1 MHMQKAHEAKSLQE
15 CAQRCHASGVPV
27 PKKHGQAGTAQR
39 LDTEQQV
46 REYVANLHSSKK
58 KLKGP
63 CNMWQ
68 WADRNG
74 CFHSTKKM
82 MASTCYA
89 NPRWKGGSRRHDVW
103 DAVDTSREVSERR
116 LMTFGCSMAV
126 RGDGSYS
133 DRIPQWLEFQLI
145 NFPTAHF
152 FVYLRGSDGYG
163 SFDPYMSGGMP
174 GVVGG
179 VAVLYPYIL
188 AGVVTVIWLP
198 RDGSNLLNRYMD
210 SYQKRDE
217 NDFLYRTRHFS
228 QWIAASIDYDEFFA
242 PTKTA
247 TPAELR
253 RYGYGG
259 SAVFN
264 SSVATDVDFSNPA
277 IGPAFYPLYKLVE
290 QVQSNVQVLFFNKW
304 PAKLTDPEENVYVGT
319 TLIAKDRTIGRLGK
333 YMIRP
338 LYAKVLWTH
347 QPLVPADDRLEEFG
361 KENTTKLVLGN
372 SEYNLLHFRDKDW
385 DIVADKPNLQLPYQ
399 LTQDIALQV
408 KYRLWRR
415 YTQLPTVLKAAQDEF
430 N

>member
-210 SYQKRDE
+210 SCVCYCR
-217 NDFLYRTRHFS
+217 FAR
-228 QWIAASIDYDEFFA
+228 IA
-242 PTKTA
+242 
-247 TPAELR
+247 
-253 RYGYGG
+253 
-259 SAVFN
+259 
-264 SSVATDVDFSNPA
+264 
-277 IGPAFYPLYKLVE
+277 LVE
-290 QVQSNVQVLFFNKW
+290 
-304 PAKLTDPEENVYVGT
+304 PAPQ
-319 TLIAKDRTIGRLGK
+319 LIAVYWVSGIKSAMKTTFCTEHGTLASGLLPASTTTSSSPPP
-333 YMIRP
+333 RP
-338 LYAKVLWTH
+338 PH
-347 QPLVPADDRLEEFG
+347 QQSCGDTAM
-361 KENTTKLVLGN
+361 
-372 SEYNLLHFRDKDW
+372 
-385 DIVADKPNLQLPYQ
+385 VAPPYLIPRSQ
-399 LTQDIALQV
+399 LT
-408 KYRLWRR
+408 
-415 YTQLPTVLKAAQDEF
+415 
-430 N
+430 